1 MTDSDKLRIERGR
14 IQIRELKA
22 SSARRVLIDVSGMDI
37 QGGCDVLH
45 GTRLEQ
51 LGVAWRFLLSVLL
64 YPCPFSALRV
74 RVFRRMGMKIGRN
87 VYISPGAYLDTVHPQ
102 LITLGDNVIVGMGA
116 VLTTH
121 TRSRTTLSV
130 GRIDVGDDVIIGGM
144 ALVREGLRIG
154 AGAEIDATL
163 HLTRNVRP
171 GEKLVAPRNGTSVRV
186 PE

>member
-1 MTDSDKLRIERGR
+1 
-14 IQIRELKA
+14 
-22 SSARRVLIDVSGMDI
+22 
-37 QGGCDVLH
+37 
-45 GTRLEQ
+45 
-51 LGVAWRFLLSVLL
+51 
-64 YPCPFSALRV
+64 
-74 RVFRRMGMKIGRN
+74 
-87 VYISPGAYLDTVHPQ
+87 
-102 LITLGDNVIVGMGA
+102 MGA

-144 ALVREGLRIG
+144 ALVREGIRIG

-171 GEKLVAPRNGTSVRV
+171 GEKLVAPRNGTSVRA